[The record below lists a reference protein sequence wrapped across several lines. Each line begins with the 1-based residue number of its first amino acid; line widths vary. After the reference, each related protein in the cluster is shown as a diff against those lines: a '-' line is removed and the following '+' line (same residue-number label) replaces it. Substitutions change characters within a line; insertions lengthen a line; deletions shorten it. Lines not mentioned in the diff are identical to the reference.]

1 MSILRQDI
9 VDAMKTR
16 FLTIATSGGY
26 HNTLSGKVHIYYG
39 KTTLSGT
46 LVDITDGDETY
57 EQKASGAV
65 WDRRMTVTI
74 AIKTDTSTSD
84 TVARQLVA
92 DIHKSIGTDVTW
104 GGKAIDTTPVS
115 SSIEVEHEESR
126 IAGATVTVEVL
137 YRTGAWA
144 ES

>member
-16 FLTIATSGGY
+16 FLTIATTGY

-39 KTTLSGT
+39 KTTSTGT
-46 LVDITDGDETY
+46 LVDITDGEERY
-57 EQKASGAV
+57 EQMAGGAV

-74 AIKTDTSTSD
+74 GIKTDASTSD
-84 TVARQLVA
+84 TVARQLIE
-92 DIHKSIGTDVTW
+92 DIWKSIGTDVTW
-104 GGKAIDTTPVS
+104 SGKAIDTTPVS
-115 SSIEVEHEESR
+115 SNIEVEHEENR
-126 IAGATVTVEVL
+126 IAGATITVEVL